1 MSTAVANDPDTE
13 AAAAAARDSL
23 PAWPVLTLLWG
34 FPVFWALGA
43 TVISGVVLTVVM
55 LSYLAH
61 TRAVRFVPGVYAFTA
76 FVVWVIPCAVMIDS
90 ASRLLG
96 LVYRFSILAIVG
108 TAFVY
113 TISAGVALSRR
124 RIVNGLTFVWFVAI
138 VGGLLGMAFPEVRL
152 STPVGMLLPESLTSN
167 EYVHDLFFPPFAEIQ
182 HPWGSP
188 QTFVRPSAPFPYANS
203 WGVAIVLLTPVA
215 VACFLMSKSL
225 ILRIAIVGG
234 LAAMIGP
241 AMATGNRGM
250 FAGLVLAA
258 VYVVVRLAARDRAAP
273 VLAIAVLGV
282 VGAAVLIRNGLL
294 DQIATRQHYGDS
306 SGTRFSLYEETFR
319 RTLDSPLLGYGAPRP
334 SPAHEVALGTQGYVW
349 MLMFSFGFVGL
360 FLFVA
365 FLWGTTLRTIRAPG
379 DVDLVLHST
388 LVVASAI
395 IVVYGLDIMQLL
407 TIMLVAAMLLR
418 RRYGLDVTESGG
430 RGNDG

>member
-1 MSTAVANDPDTE
+1 MNAVAVHDEVAPTSVASSD
-13 AAAAAARDSL
+13 DL

-43 TVISGVVLTVVM
+43 TVIAGVLLTVVM
-55 LSYLAH
+55 LSFLAH
-61 TRAVRFVPGVYAFTA
+61 SRSVRFVPGVYAFTA

-90 ASRLLG
+90 PARMLG
-96 LVYRFSILAIVG
+96 LAYRLAILVIVG

-113 TISAGVALSRR
+113 TISAGATLSRR

-138 VGGLLGMAFPEVRL
+138 AGGLLGLAFPHVRL
-152 STPVGMLLPESLTSN
+152 STPVGLLLPHSLTGN
-167 EYVHDLFFPPFAEIQ
+167 DYVHDLFFPPFAEIQ

-188 QTFVRPSAPFPYANS
+188 QTFIRPSAPFPYANS

-215 VACFLMSKSL
+215 VACFMTTKSRF
-225 ILRIAIVGG
+225 LRIGIVGG

-273 VLAIAVLGV
+273 VLAIALLGV
-282 VGAAVLIRNGLL
+282 VGAAVLIGNGLL
-294 DQIATRQHYGDS
+294 RQIATRQHYGDS
-306 SGTRFSLYEETFR
+306 SGTRFSLYDETFR
-319 RTLDSPLLGYGAPRP
+319 RTLRSPLLGYGAPRP
-334 SPAHEVALGTQGYVW
+334 SPAHEVSLGTQGYVW

-360 FLFVA
+360 ALFLT

-379 DVDLVLHST
+379 DVDLVLHSV

-407 TIMLVAAMLLR
+407 TIMLVAAVLLR
-418 RRYGLDVTESGG
+418 RRYGLDSTGPGG
-430 RGNDG
+430 SSADG

>member
-1 MSTAVANDPDTE
+1 MSTAVAVDQDVAS
-13 AAAAAARDSL
+13 AAAGRASL

-43 TVISGVVLTVVM
+43 TVITGVLLTVVM
-55 LSYLAH
+55 LSFLAH
-61 TRAVRFVPGVYAFTA
+61 SRMVRFVPGVYAFTA
-76 FVVWVIPCAVMIDS
+76 FFIWVIPCAIMIDS
-90 ASRLLG
+90 TARMLG

-113 TISAGVALSRR
+113 TISAGSSLSRR
-124 RIVNGLTFVWFVAI
+124 RIVNGLTFVWFFVIA
-138 VGGLLGMAFPEVRL
+138 GGLLGLAFPEVRL
-152 STPVGMLLPESLTSN
+152 STPVGLLLPESLTSN
-167 EYVHDLFFPPFAEIQ
+167 DYVHDLFFPPFAEIQ

-215 VACFLMSKSL
+215 VACFLMTKSRP
-225 ILRIAIVGG
+225 LRVAIVMG

-250 FAGLVLAA
+250 FAGLALAA
-258 VYVVVRLAARDRAAP
+258 VYVVVRLAVRDRAAP
-273 VLAIAVLGV
+273 VLTIAVLGV
-282 VGAAVLIRNGLL
+282 AGTAVLIGNGLL

-306 SGTRFSLYEETFR
+306 SGTRFSLYEETIR
-319 RTLDSPLLGYGAPRP
+319 RTLQSPLLGYGAPRP
-334 SPAHEVALGTQGYVW
+334 SPAHEVSLGTQGYIW

-360 FLFVA
+360 ALFLT

-379 DVDLVLHST
+379 DVDLVLHSV
-388 LVVASAI
+388 LVVASGI
-395 IVVYGLDIMQLL
+395 IAVYGLDIMQFL

-418 RRYGLDVTESGG
+418 RRYGLDDTGPGG
-430 RGNDG
+430 TLADG